1 MKLGPWTQFP
11 LPPSDSPWRSVGG
24 LPCRGLEVGSWP
36 WLVWLSGLSA
46 GLRIKG
52 SPVQFP
58 VWGACLGCSRVPSV
72 GHARGNHILMFPF
85 LPPFPS
91 LRKKKKK
98 KKKCVGSEFLGKQ
111 GPHAVSDTLEAG
123 QAPVS
128 PHLPAL
134 PSSKLE
140 GASPCLHCH
149 RVLFSL
155 LPIHCSVALACAAPP
170 PSPWTGLCV
179 GCVWRVSGVHNR
191 R

>member
-1 MKLGPWTQFP
+1 MNQRITGLIPSQGTCLVCRPGPQ
-11 LPPSDSPWRSVGG
+11 
-24 LPCRGLEVGSWP
+24 C
-36 WLVWLSGLSA
+36 
-46 GLRIKG
+46 
-52 SPVQFP
+52 
-58 VWGACLGCSRVPSV
+58 GACKRQP
-72 GHARGNHILMFPF
+72 HIDVSLS
-85 LPPFPS
+85 PS
-91 LRKKKKK
+91 LPLSKKKKKKK

-179 GCVWRVSGVHNR
+179 GCVWRVLGVHNR